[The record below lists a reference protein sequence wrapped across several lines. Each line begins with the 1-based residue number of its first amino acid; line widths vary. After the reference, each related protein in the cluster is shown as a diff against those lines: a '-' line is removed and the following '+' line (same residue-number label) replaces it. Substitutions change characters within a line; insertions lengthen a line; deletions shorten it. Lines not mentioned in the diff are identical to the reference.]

1 MFLRWANVNP
11 SLYARV
17 DRTERNKILML
28 ALSIP
33 ISVITAVVVF
43 YYFFEFITEYFIVS
57 ALLGVFI
64 GVLMYLHDSSLLG
77 EKGKTRAV
85 IRLIFS
91 VGIAIIAAIPLKV
104 KIFGDSLTANY
115 VQSIEAYNAGIDQ
128 EIIDAQQ
135 VIEDEEDYLDA
146 VLQEASEEF
155 DRTGK
160 TQAMY
165 QARKNLAA
173 FKETKEE
180 RLQEIADL
188 YEPKKKPL
196 EPTKMDIAAYFF
208 SNMFNNTSPQE
219 MLGNLMIFTLLLVLE
234 AFPAGVRL
242 LLEEGK
248 YLSKVAHQQLLKDR
262 TDDEIEQIELSLID
276 LKNISDL
283 DEMLDEVSIWKEME
297 RASDNGFED
306 IDKLKSLVKSYKESK
321 NPPPQQTSPPAKQ
334 QAHVP
339 SSTNSV
345 PNNAAVNGFAEFDY
359 SK

>member
-1 MFLRWANVNP
+1 MKMFLRWANVNP

-219 MLGNLMIFTLLLVLE
+219 MLG
-234 AFPAGVRL
+234 
-242 LLEEGK
+242 
-248 YLSKVAHQQLLKDR
+248 
-262 TDDEIEQIELSLID
+262 
-276 LKNISDL
+276 
-283 DEMLDEVSIWKEME
+283 
-297 RASDNGFED
+297 
-306 IDKLKSLVKSYKESK
+306 
-321 NPPPQQTSPPAKQ
+321 
-334 QAHVP
+334 
-339 SSTNSV
+339 
-345 PNNAAVNGFAEFDY
+345 
-359 SK
+359 